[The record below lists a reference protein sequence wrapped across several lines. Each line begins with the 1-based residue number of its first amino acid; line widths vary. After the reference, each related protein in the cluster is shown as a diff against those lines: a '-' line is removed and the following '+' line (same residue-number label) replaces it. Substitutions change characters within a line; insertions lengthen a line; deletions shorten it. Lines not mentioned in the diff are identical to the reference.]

1 MKSIIS
7 FLFLFITISVIK
19 ANNLNQRIK
28 IVFRFDDY
36 QLTSTKFYD
45 SLFYIFQKN
54 NIPLSL
60 GIIPFDKNGIIHNE
74 MNQEQLA
81 DLKLRIKSGEIEI
94 ALHGFNHSDNE
105 LCKGSFLTSPVKSEF
120 AKLEYNNQFKR
131 INKAKNSIDS
141 LLNIKVNIFI
151 PPFNSYDDNTL
162 KVLDSLKFAIISSSM
177 DGSAS
182 SDKIRYIPFTINDL
196 NELPKVVKKYKY
208 DKITIVVLLHPY
220 SFKEGANYPNDF
232 SKRIDFNQLDTLLNW
247 IKKQNYAITT
257 TFSNLDKSENY
268 DKNRF
273 VLNSTNNNLLVK
285 ILFKLKLYRYGVYNT
300 AEHIRNNK
308 NILTMFN
315 VFLHIIV
322 FLFIYFTAKI
332 IAKLIKPS
340 KKIMLIFVAIIV
352 ILMFCVLYKIINSHS
367 LITYTVFIVTI
378 LMALF
383 LGIKGNEISIKSRD
397 Q

>member
-1 MKSIIS
+1 
-7 FLFLFITISVIK
+7 
-19 ANNLNQRIK
+19 
-28 IVFRFDDY
+28 
-36 QLTSTKFYD
+36 LTSTKFYD